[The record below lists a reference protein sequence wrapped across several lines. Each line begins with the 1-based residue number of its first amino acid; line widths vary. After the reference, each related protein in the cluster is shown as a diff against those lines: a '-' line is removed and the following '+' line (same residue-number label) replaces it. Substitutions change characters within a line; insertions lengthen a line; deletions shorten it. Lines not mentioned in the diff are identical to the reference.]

1 MLIILPIGHE
11 KGTVRRLPWVT
22 FGIMALCMVAFF
34 FTNSPPEAQM
44 VELEE
49 KGRDLFEFYFSH
61 PYLELPTEMEETLFV
76 GEDEESKAEFMEM
89 FRSFGGTQ
97 PGPGEIAEL
106 QAELEEKVEA
116 FLAAANSHPYRR
128 WGLIPASP
136 TAIGFLTHM
145 FLHGGWLHLLG
156 NLFILYLAG
165 PFIEDVWGRGIYAG
179 FYVAAGL
186 AGALLFMVRNLD
198 LAIPL
203 IGASGAIAGVMGAF
217 LIRYWHV
224 QIHFFYMFGII
235 IRGTFSAPAWTMLP
249 LWFVEQFALAAMT
262 DSGMGGGGVAYWAHV
277 GGFAFGVG
285 AGLLMKRY
293 RVEELY
299 INPAIDSRVNRT
311 LVDNTALDQALEA
324 KSTGDTQKA
333 FAILAAAAAA
343 QPGDEDT
350 TQTLWAVATD
360 DGREAEAAPVML
372 KTIRDEVR
380 HGDLDSAVAHWCQVI
395 EKVPDVQAEPLLLL
409 RLAHHLSGTGRRKEA
424 TAALRLG
431 LLDPEGKLTPALLL
445 RIAKEA
451 REIDPELARGAARL
465 ALARPDVGDIERAGA
480 EALLAGEPRTQQTR

>member
-11 KGTVRRLPWVT
+11 KGTVRRLPWIT

-49 KGRDLFEFYFSH
+49 KGRELFEFYFSH
-61 PYLELPTEMEETLFV
+61 PYLELPEELEETLFAGV
-76 GEDEESKAEFMEM
+76 DEESKEAFMEM
-89 FRSFGGTQ
+89 FRSFGGVE
-97 PGPGEIAEL
+97 PGPGEIAAL
-106 QAELEEKVEA
+106 QAELEEKVEE

-128 WGLIPASP
+128 WGLIPA
-136 TAIGFLTHM
+136 HM

-165 PFIEDVWGRGIYAG
+165 PFIEDVWGRGIYAA

-224 QIHFFYMFGII
+224 QIHFFYMFGFI

-249 LWFVEQFALAAMT
+249 LWFVEQFFLAAMA
-262 DSGMGGGGVAYWAHV
+262 DAGAVGGGVAYWAHV

-293 RVEELY
+293 KVEELY

-311 LVDNTALDQALEA
+311 LVDNAALDSALEA

-343 QPGDEDT
+343 QPADEDT
-350 TQTLWAVATD
+350 TQALWAVATD

-380 HGDLDSAVAHWCQVI
+380 HGDLDNAVTHWCQLI
-395 EKVPDVQAEPLLLL
+395 EKVPDVQAAPMLLL
-409 RLAHHLSGTGRRKEA
+409 RLAHHLAETGRRKEA
-424 TAALRLG
+424 AAALRLA

-445 RIAKEA
+445 RIAKES
-451 REIDPELARGAARL
+451 REIDPELTRGAARL
-465 ALARPDVGDIERAGA
+465 ALARPDVGEIERAGA
-480 EALLAGEPRTQQTR
+480 EALLTGETRTPQTR